1 MNVWIIIALYWMTCC
16 IGVYVSRNK
25 NGKDSLRKIT
35 KQETKYWEHLLIV
48 LLCPL
53 AVPIILL
60 ALAYKACRNLYY
72 KNRPKP
78 LPKRFKKYMKKDCVL
93 DENNNTTSIAEYN
106 YKHGTEYTLDDV
118 YGKGYFDSLTEEEK
132 AEITT
137 EVSKYGVLDIQENIP
152 ETLYTEAAKTLGEA
166 LLGGDFSAFENLL
179 DANSQHISYKKETI
193 SGRNQVIEYW
203 KGWRS
208 RYVETRKAKKFE
220 VVYSNYYSNACLLME
235 MMVVMFLIRDK
246 KIQKILLILRHLN
259 PMIGYH
265 DDILDFSFDLDS
277 IKWCLSEL
285 REANDIFEPVITEN
299 RIPCLSCGTSSE
311 KLEWHSSLFQFGDIG
326 YSGIVSVCPH
336 CHKVVEFYPE
346 VRFRYIEPVD
356 PLEAKYPVPHKH
368 KKANYEPKLFG
379 LRNFEGD
386 EPLKGTKYVEGLTGN
401 MRKAA
406 EESNWFLLSKM
417 NSQDFEK
424 IKNCYL
430 KAIDDGIYEA
440 ANILGVFAYNFDQKY
455 DEGKRY
461 LRMAIDGG
469 SHNAMLN
476 MFTILWTEENYEEA
490 INLLAEVY
498 EKPSPSLKCLWNLAF
513 FHFMGEDYV
522 HNPYKKKN
530 KGTAKKILRLILEK
544 EGDMFYNEEK
554 GVFRTAKEFLTY
566 IDSGNIFAAKAKD
579 YHWRIKTNLDS
590 LKKKGD
596 DAVFYDLD
604 ALSLEDG
611 YHMGLRIA
619 EQQGMGDESNFYVYD
634 QNGQEDKDILK
645 YVRVNDTPMG
655 AWQLYLLMTS
665 PTLFPTFWHGGY
677 IERKFILQEKDLYEI
692 EAINCYD
699 LSKLAIQS
707 MIYPSVTIK
716 RNDGVTTA
724 DILCCY
730 WNEWKGLV
738 REHIE
743 IQMQYSK
750 VISYRE
756 KEKFVIYKYD
766 CGILF

>member
-1 MNVWIIIALYWMTCC
+1 
-16 IGVYVSRNK
+16 
-25 NGKDSLRKIT
+25 
-35 KQETKYWEHLLIV
+35 
-48 LLCPL
+48 
-53 AVPIILL
+53 
-60 ALAYKACRNLYY
+60 
-72 KNRPKP
+72 
-78 LPKRFKKYMKKDCVL
+78 
-93 DENNNTTSIAEYN
+93 
-106 YKHGTEYTLDDV
+106 
-118 YGKGYFDSLTEEEK
+118 
-132 AEITT
+132 
-137 EVSKYGVLDIQENIP
+137 
-152 ETLYTEAAKTLGEA
+152 
-166 LLGGDFSAFENLL
+166 
-179 DANSQHISYKKETI
+179 
-193 SGRNQVIEYW
+193 
-203 KGWRS
+203 
-208 RYVETRKAKKFE
+208 
-220 VVYSNYYSNACLLME
+220 
-235 MMVVMFLIRDK
+235 
-246 KIQKILLILRHLN
+246 
-259 PMIGYH
+259 
-265 DDILDFSFDLDS
+265 
-277 IKWCLSEL
+277 
-285 REANDIFEPVITEN
+285 
-299 RIPCLSCGTSSE
+299 
-311 KLEWHSSLFQFGDIG
+311 
-326 YSGIVSVCPH
+326 
-336 CHKVVEFYPE
+336 
-346 VRFRYIEPVD
+346 
-356 PLEAKYPVPHKH
+356 
-368 KKANYEPKLFG
+368 
-379 LRNFEGD
+379 
-386 EPLKGTKYVEGLTGN
+386 
-401 MRKAA
+401 
-406 EESNWFLLSKM
+406 
-417 NSQDFEK
+417 
-424 IKNCYL
+424 
-430 KAIDDGIYEA
+430 
-440 ANILGVFAYNFDQKY
+440 
-455 DEGKRY
+455 
-461 LRMAIDGG
+461 MAIDGG

-692 EAINCYD
+692 EPINCYD

-716 RNDGVTTA
+716 RNDGVTAA